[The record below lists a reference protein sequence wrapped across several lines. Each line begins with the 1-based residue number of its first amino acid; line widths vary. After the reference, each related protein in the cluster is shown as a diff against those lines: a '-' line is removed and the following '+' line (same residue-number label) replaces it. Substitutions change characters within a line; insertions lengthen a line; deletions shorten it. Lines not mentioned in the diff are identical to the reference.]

1 MIHCIPLTL
10 IVACRLLLS
19 SLCHASSE
27 EEEGTLILS
36 QLLWRHGDR
45 SPTTLFPTYPG
56 PVDAIWP
63 MGLGALT
70 PRGMEQHLLLG
81 RELRK
86 KFKGFINK
94 TYHSSEIRVTSTDF
108 DRTLMSAQMNM
119 AGLYGQLTVREI
131 RDVNETF
138 SQPVPVHADF
148 SGILSPGAECPAF
161 AREKAMVE
169 KRSSDARR
177 NREENGTL
185 VDSIKFQ
192 SGNVSLKILNIAD
205 AVYCSDQHGVEL
217 PTWIANNQTIKNYL
231 DFYYSELGPRLFM
244 GSDKLARL
252 GGGPLLSALVA
263 KMKEKIAG
271 NLTQKVLA
279 YSAHDVTIMALLGAL
294 RVFDNKQP
302 TYASLISVDLFRS
315 PSSGPD
321 EGSGTSADPYF
332 VVVKYLRGVM
342 RPDIGKA
349 KILVIPGCAKHCPLT
364 KFVRSLAENIAEG
377 SADKCGRSGTESGA
391 DALARDS
398 VILSLS
404 MVIALLVATL
414 FFSCVFFLVRQ
425 RRMRNLLP
433 MARFSLIDDEASVP
447 LTSHD
452 DEGETYG
459 FTLR

>member
-1 MIHCIPLTL
+1 MIHSIPPT
-10 IVACRLLLS
+10 IIIACRLLLS

-45 SPTTLFPTYPG
+45 SPTNLFPTYPR

-86 KFKGFINK
+86 KFKGFINE
-94 TYHSSEIRVTSTDF
+94 TYLSSEIRVTSTDV

-119 AGLYGQLTVREI
+119 AGLYGQLTAKEI
-131 RDVNETF
+131 RDVNATF
-138 SQPVPVHADF
+138 SQPVPVHPDA
-148 SGILSPGAECPAF
+148 SGILSPGSKCPAF
-161 AREKAMVE
+161 GREKTMVE
-169 KRSSDARR
+169 KRSFDARR

-205 AVYCSDQHGVEL
+205 AVYCSNQHGVEL
-217 PTWIANNQTIKNYL
+217 PTWIADNQTIKNYL
-231 DFYYSELGPRLFM
+231 DFYYSELGPRLYM
-244 GSDKLARL
+244 GNDKLARL
-252 GGGPLLSALVA
+252 GGGPLLSTLVR

-315 PSSGPD
+315 PSSGPA
-321 EGSGTSADPYF
+321 EGSGTSADYF
-332 VVVKYLRGVM
+332 VVVKYLRGSSQ
-342 RPDIGKA
+342 PDIGKA
-349 KILVIPGCAKHCPLT
+349 KTLVIPGCAKYCPLT
-364 KFVRSLAENIAEG
+364 KFVRSLAENIAED
-377 SADKCGRSGTESGA
+377 SADTCVGSEGESDA

-398 VILSLS
+398 VILTLS

-414 FFSCVFFLVRQ
+414 FFSSVFFLVRQ

-447 LTSHD
+447 LTSRD
-452 DEGETYG
+452 DEGDTYG